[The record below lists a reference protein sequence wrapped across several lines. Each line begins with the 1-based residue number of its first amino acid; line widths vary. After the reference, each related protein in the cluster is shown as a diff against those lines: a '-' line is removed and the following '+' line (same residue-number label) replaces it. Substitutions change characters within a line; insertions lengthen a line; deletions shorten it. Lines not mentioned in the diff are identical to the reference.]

1 MHIPL
6 HTLESPLLDPVAGY
20 LIVCGIALLFALAGS
35 HKLRNLAL
43 FTEVFSAYRVLP
55 ESLARRS
62 AWLIPAMELAI
73 ALALPWDSCR
83 PWTLMAAI
91 GLLIAYA
98 AGISLN
104 LVRGRRELDCGC
116 GAAGNRRSIALWMV
130 WRNLVLALALGVAA
144 LPWIARPL
152 TGLDALTVI
161 GGLSAAAMLY
171 AAVDRLL
178 GDVAPKTIA
187 LMGKAS

>member
-1 MHIPL
+1 LHIPL

-73 ALALPWDSCR
+73 A
-83 PWTLMAAI
+83 
-91 GLLIAYA
+91 LLIAYA